1 MGKHDLFLL
10 LSLVIFAA
18 ACAQQLDPIKNMCI
32 RFDHQCRISHYS
44 WKAGTDSEAAVVKNN
59 TLFID
64 GGRQT
69 FTDVVNTGGKPKQIG
84 GITQGYSKLQSLST
98 DACHTD
104 IFADDYLI
112 QIDLATSWNW
122 KTNISETAVIK
133 KENPSTGTLPP
144 IMSRGALFYG
154 SDDDANIYLYGGAVS
169 YVNSS
174 FPGFH
179 SPQPAQYAL
188 WSYEISKDQWGQ
200 YDTSL
205 SVANRPSSGSFAEA
219 RDQQL
224 GFFFNGQLEKGSQVS
239 TESFGNTDH
248 VFLDGLIVVN
258 TSDHTARNLSTT
270 AVVGDRPRARGRM
283 QYMDDIGG
291 RGILVQVGGK
301 QFRKDVQS
309 GGDVGDLVRGPFH
322 RP

>member
-1 MGKHDLFLL
+1 MASSCSFSSLSSQELVLNSWTPSRTCAFDLTINVGA
-10 LSLVIFAA
+10 S
-18 ACAQQLDPIKNMCI
+18 
-32 RFDHQCRISHYS
+32 YES
-44 WKAGTDSEAAVVKNN
+44 WKAGADFDAAVVKNN

-69 FTDVVNTGGKPKQIG
+69 FTDVNDTESKPIKIG
-84 GITQGYSKLQSLST
+84 DITQGYSKFQSMST
-98 DACHTD
+98 TVGYTD
-104 IFADDYLI
+104 EVADDYLI
-112 QIDLATSWNW
+112 QIDMAKSWNW
-122 KTNISETAVIK
+122 KTNISETALIK

-144 IMSRGALFYG
+144 VMSRGALFYG
-154 SDDDANIYLYGGAVS
+154 SDSDANIYLYGGAVS

-188 WSYEISKDQWGQ
+188 WSYDPSQDQWGQ

-224 GFFFNGQLEKGSQVS
+224 GFFFNGMLEKGSQVS
-239 TESFGNTDH
+239 TESFGYNDN
-248 VFLDGLIVVN
+248 VFLDGMVVVN

-270 AVVGDRPRARGRM
+270 AVVGDQPRARGRM
-283 QYMDDIGG
+283 QYIEDVGG
-291 RGILVQVGGK
+291 RGILVQIGGK
-301 QFRKDVQS
+301 QFRQGVQS
-309 GGDVGDLVRGPFH
+309 GGDVGDLVRDPSA